1 MDTHQRLALGRG
13 AKDKKVGRATLAVVA
28 VLAAAALVVATTHSG
43 ALTPSTTGS
52 AGGPGSRLTQA
63 DLAASRLIGAREPTF
78 WMVHAAKGLQARNT
92 DQRMRASF
100 TRAGVRFDTA
110 RGQAGLSLAAV
121 GRGTRLSRVGA
132 ATPGAD
138 ANRVAYAHGG
148 VAESYTNGPLGLEQS
163 LVVGN
168 RPAPAAGGELT
179 LSYALSG
186 QARLRNGLLSFLA
199 ANGTPVLRYGA
210 LSASDARGHVLASHL
225 QLQGSRL
232 LIRIADAGA
241 KYPIKVDPLIQLAH
255 PDDLDGSGFG
265 NPFAGLR
272 SSSLALVS
280 STALSL
286 SLTPLN
292 STGAAWS
299 TADEGIGQP
308 LGVKVTITNP
318 QFGQAVTNVTP
329 AAFGLTPTTAL
340 TATGGPTPAIPAG
353 GFSISPGN
361 TATFTVPYVIKS
373 AGDAVVSD
381 SITWHD
387 ANGAEGPVSGMT
399 TIPLGSA
406 ATGTVYNL
414 KCGDTSCSR
423 TGVGGA
429 NLLALGKA
437 TDGTAVSR
445 TGTSADD
452 GTFTLGVP
460 AGTDT
465 VGPTQ
470 DSKTLDGAGFDPLN
484 HVVTVPAAAPVAGQ
498 DFNACALS
506 SELGSARRPDSVSS
520 TGTGTGIAA
529 DSGAAKPVQSDAASG
544 PTATACKSIYTVKVS
559 AKIPQA
565 QLVDP
570 STKAAY
576 EVEHGGGFNP
586 TTRKSHAFSPGF
598 PACFSAAQ
606 VKKYT
611 NAGASAEWF
620 THIKG
625 GPLGS
630 ASASF
635 AWDRKAQEVH
645 VVDGPTLTVKKMTRI
660 FDWKIH
666 DHGKT
671 LHGSCN
677 EVNHVQELTL
687 PVGGSDVPGSGL
699 TSREFALITVWGFPF
714 NPVGDRVDPDTLAAR
729 TSDVAHRLYAFV
741 QAFDKA
747 IEDSFGEIPGYK
759 QLPHLLRFGIEFG
772 ASYLLGSGIVSAA
785 AKAPGLATKF
795 FEGAK
800 YLPQLLEGLKAA
812 EELSHGA
819 HKLKSL
825 QEVVAYL
832 SGFAAKGE
840 YPVMGSIIRGRF
852 LVSGYTKLNN
862 TLIPLDSM
870 LGLSVKTTNF
880 PTISLHV
887 SRNAEANLDPNNPV
901 TTGPLPWKSM
911 ASKQLDIFN
920 KLSDNPT
927 NVLVDASGKKYDDGL
942 EGVEEVHA
950 DTKQLPELTKAVEE
964 HDEEG
969 TALGPELGETDVPDC
984 EAFTALPA
992 VGTSICYDFL
1002 DGRP

>member
-13 AKDKKVGRATLAVVA
+13 AKDKKVGRTTLALVA
-28 VLAAAALVVATTHSG
+28 VLAAVALVVATTRSG
-43 ALTPSTTGS
+43 TLTPSTTGS

-63 DLAASRLIGAREPTF
+63 DLAASRLIGARESTF
-78 WMVHAAKGLQARNT
+78 WMVRAPKGLQARNT

-100 TRAGVRFDTA
+100 TRAGVRLDTA

-121 GRGTRLSRVGA
+121 GRGTQLSRVGA

-138 ANRVAYAHGG
+138 ANRVAYSHGG

-163 LVVGN
+163 LVVGA
-168 RPAPAAGGELT
+168 RPAATASGELT

-186 QARLRNGLLSFLA
+186 RAQLRNGVLSFLA

-210 LSASDARGHVLASHL
+210 LSASDARGQVLASHL

-272 SSSLALVS
+272 PSALALVS

-308 LGVKVTITNP
+308 VGVKVTITNP
-318 QFGQAVTNVTP
+318 LNGQQVTNVTP
-329 AAFGLTPTTAL
+329 AAAVLTPTSAL
-340 TATGGPTPAIPAG
+340 TATGLPTPAIPSG
-353 GFSISPGN
+353 GYTIPPN
-361 TATFTVPYVIKS
+361 TAMSFTIPYEIKS
-373 AGDAVVSD
+373 AGDALVSD

-387 ANGAEGPVSGMT
+387 ANGAEGPASAMT

-414 KCGDTSCSR
+414 NCGDTTCSR

-445 TGTSADD
+445 AVTSADD

-460 AGTDT
+460 AGTYT

-470 DSKTLDGAGFDPLN
+470 DSKTIDGAGFDPLN
-484 HVVTVPAAAPVAGQ
+484 HVVTVPAAAPIAGQ
-498 DFNACALS
+498 DFNACALP
-506 SELGSARRPDSVSS
+506 SELGSTRRPDSVSG
-520 TGTGTGIAA
+520 TGTGTGVAA
-529 DSGAAKPVQSDAASG
+529 DSGAAKPVQSDDAG
-544 PTATACKSIYTVKVS
+544 PTATACKSIYTIKVS

-576 EVEHGGGFNP
+576 EVEHGGGYNP
-586 TTRKSHAFSPGF
+586 STRKSHAFSPGF
-598 PACFSAAQ
+598 PACFTAAQ

-611 NAGASAEWF
+611 NAGATAEWF

-645 VVDGPTLTVKKMTRI
+645 VVDGPTLAVKKMTRI
-660 FDWKIH
+660 FDWKLE

-671 LHGSCN
+671 LRGSCP
-677 EVNHVQELTL
+677 ETNHVEELTL

-714 NPVGDRVDPDTLAAR
+714 NPVGDRVDADTLASR

-759 QLPHLLRFGIEFG
+759 ALPHLLRFGIEFA
-772 ASYLLGSGIVSAA
+772 ASYLLGSGVVATV

-795 FEGAK
+795 VEGAK
-800 YLPQLLEGLKAA
+800 YLPQLVSGLEAA
-812 EELSHGA
+812 ESLAHGA
-819 HKLKSL
+819 HTLKSI
-825 QEVVAYL
+825 QEVIAYL

-840 YPVMGSIIRGRF
+840 YPVMGAIIRGRF

-880 PTISLHV
+880 PTISLKV
-887 SRNAEANLDPNNPV
+887 SRNAEANLDPNNKV
-901 TTGPLPWKSM
+901 TTGPLPWASM

-920 KLSDNPT
+920 KLSSNPA
-927 NVLVDASGKKYDDGL
+927 NVLVDAADKKYPDGL

-969 TALGPELGETDVPDC
+969 TALGPELGETELPNC
-984 EAFTALPA
+984 EPFTALPE